1 MALTDYSI
9 DTSGSPQDVQRRQA
23 LADALMK
30 QGMDSTPAAGGKGGG
45 WATALN
51 RGLAGALGGYQAGT
65 AREEEQT
72 GRDTVRQQLAQAL
85 QGGGSVTPQAMLAMA
100 SNPWATPG
108 QTAAVGQVAQMENQ
122 RARQGV
128 EDQHWK
134 ANYDL
139 QKQSAARAANSDARA
154 AQAAERAN
162 MTPAEI
168 AAERA
173 DAAKGYGLDINT
185 PQGKAYVL
193 TGKLPEADATVAQ
206 AVEQRKAAAA
216 SLGMDPSHPGYNS
229 FILTG
234 KMPREDAQPLTATD
248 KKAILD
254 AEEKLQSSKAT
265 VTNLQQAKSL
275 SPQAFSGPAASG
287 RGYVSSFLGNTSD
300 IGKAGIATQD
310 LENLVTTNA
319 LQSLKAVFG
328 GNPTEGERAILLDVQ
343 GSVGKPDAV
352 RQKIYDRAI
361 EAANRRINF
370 EQQRVDELRGGS
382 FYKPQGGL
390 SKAGGPPAASTEP
403 TVIDGYTIKAR

>member
-1 MALTDYSI
+1 MALMDFSI
-9 DTSGSPQDVQRRQA
+9 DTSGSPQDVQRKQA

-45 WATALN
+45 WITALN
-51 RGLAGALGGYQAGT
+51 RGLAGALGGYQRGVA
-65 AREEEQT
+65 ANEEQQ
-72 GRDTVRQQLAQAL
+72 GRDSVRQQLAAAL
-85 QGGGSVTPQAMLAMA
+85 QGGGTVTPQTMIGLA

-108 QTAAVGQVAQMENQ
+108 QTAAVTHVADMQAQ
-122 RARQGV
+122 QARQAV

-134 ANYDL
+134 ASFGL
-139 QKQSAARAANSDARA
+139 QQQQAARA

-162 MTPAEI
+162 MTPEEI

-173 DAAKGYGLDINT
+173 QAAKAYGLD
-185 PQGKAYVL
+185 PASAQGRAYAL
-193 TGKLPEADATVAQ
+193 TGKMPEGDTSIAQ
-206 AVEQRKAAAA
+206 AVEQRKQAAT
-216 SLGMDPSHPGYNS
+216 SLGLEPSNPGYNS

-254 AEEKLQSSKAT
+254 AEEKLQSAKST
-265 VTNLQQAKSL
+265 ITNLQQAKTL
-275 SPQAFSGPAASG
+275 SPKAMQGPGAST
-287 RGYVSSFLGNTSD
+287 RGYLSSFLGETSD
-300 IGKAGIATQD
+300 LGKSGIATQD

-361 EAANRRINF
+361 EAANRRLGF

-390 SKAGGPPAASTEP
+390 SKNASEPATAAP
-403 TVIDGYTIKAR
+403 DPLGIR

>member
-9 DTSGSPQDVQRRQA
+9 DTSGSPQDVQRKQA

-45 WATALN
+45 WITALN
-51 RGLAGALGGYQAGT
+51 RGLAGALGGYQRGA
-65 AREEEQT
+65 AANEEQQ
-72 GRDTVRQQLAQAL
+72 GRDTVRQQLAAAL
-85 QGGGSVTPQAMLAMA
+85 QNGGKIDPQTMITLA

-108 QTAAVGQVAQMENQ
+108 QTQAVTHVADMQAQ
-122 RARQGV
+122 QARQAV

-134 ANYDL
+134 ASFGL
-139 QKQSAARAANSDARA
+139 QQQAAARA

-162 MTPAEI
+162 MTEEEK
-168 AAERA
+168 AAEREK
-173 DAAKGYGLDINT
+173 AAAHYGLDLQS
-185 PQGKAYVL
+185 PQGKAYAL
-193 TGKLPEADATVAQ
+193 TGKLPEMDKSLPQV
-206 AVEQRKAAAA
+206 VEQRKQAAIDIG
-216 SLGMDPSHPGYNS
+216 LDPSHPGYNS
-229 FILTG
+229 YILTG

-254 AEEKLQSSKAT
+254 AEEKLQSSKSTIA
-265 VTNLQQAKSL
+265 NLQQAKKL
-275 SPQAFSGPAASG
+275 SPQAMQGPGAST
-287 RGYVSSFLGNTSD
+287 RGYLSSFLGGSSD
-300 IGKAGIATQD
+300 LGKAGIATQD

-352 RQKIYDRAI
+352 RQKIFDRAI
-361 EAANRRINF
+361 EAANRRIAF
-370 EQQRVDELRGGS
+370 EQQHIDELRGGT

-390 SKAGGPPAASTEP
+390 SKGGAEPATAAP
-403 TVIDGYTIKAR
+403 DPLGIR